1 MSFGILL
8 IDSTQNVIKNS
19 MRVFTDLG
27 LFHVVNVMHQ
37 QCTVSVDGVGCTYFV
52 LKSSAASFA
61 LSMFR

>member
-1 MSFGILL
+1 MSFGFLF

-27 LFHVVNVMHQ
+27 LFQVVNVMCQ
-37 QCTVSVDGVGCTYFV
+37 QCTVSVDSVGCTYLF

-61 LSMFR
+61 LSILR